1 MSLVEVLSL
10 YMIKAIQAR
19 WNKAQYF
26 LSIINLFYY
35 ATETL
40 ITNIF
45 LLNNTINLSKVSG
58 QQNIFS
64 NSNLLEQ
71 ETNAVV
77 EYKAQIDYFLAR
89 YNNYDNYLAPQSLRV
104 WREIEELWEA
114 TDRQMALKDQ
124 LKMTDQIYARL
135 NTQISALQHF

>member
-1 MSLVEVLSL
+1 MEQST
-10 YMIKAIQAR
+10 IFNI
-19 WNKAQYF
+19 

-40 ITNIF
+40 TTNIF